1 MEMLSGGFY
10 KAAIHRVIQP
20 PGDQRGCSRLGVF
33 YFANTDDDVP
43 LVPYAESPVL
53 QRTGI
58 VRKCADEDAPTMGE
72 WMRARFRAYRKD
84 ELPKGEKGL
93 VEGGVN
99 EEILRGISV
108 THYD

>member
-1 MEMLSGGFY
+1 MLSGGFY

-20 PGDQRGCSRLGVF
+20 PGDQRGRPRLGVF
-33 YFANTDDDVP
+33 YFATTDDEVR
-43 LVPYAESPVL
+43 LVPYADSPVL

-58 VRKCADEDAPTMGE
+58 VRKCTDEDAPTMGE
-72 WMRARFRAYRKD
+72 WIRARNRAYRKD
-84 ELPKGEKGL
+84 ELPKSGKGV

-99 EEILRGISV
+99 EEILPGIYT